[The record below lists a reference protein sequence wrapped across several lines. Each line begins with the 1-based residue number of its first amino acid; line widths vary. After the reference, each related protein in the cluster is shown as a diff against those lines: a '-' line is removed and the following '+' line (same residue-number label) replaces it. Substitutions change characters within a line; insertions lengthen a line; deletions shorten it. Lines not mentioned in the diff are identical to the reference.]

1 MWLND
6 VLNFGWKIIVASSA
20 FLWNVLLVILLFI
33 QNHWLLLLIFSG
45 ISLILTLIGCAA
57 LITFLPPDYFHV
69 TNQGRHIK
77 NPILRFIVFI
87 LKNLVGALLIVVGAL
102 LAVPGVPGQGLLT
115 ILTGLIISDF
125 PGKKRLARR
134 IIRIKTVLFAANMIR
149 NNFKRPPLIFE
160 DKFENTHSIN
170 KNKKNTH
177 L

>member
-6 VLNFGWKIIVASSA
+6 VLNFVWQIIVASST
-20 FLWNVLLVILLFI
+20 FVLKLLLGILQFI

-45 ISLILTLIGCAA
+45 ISLILTIIGCAA
-57 LITFLPPDYFHV
+57 LITFLPPDYFHA

-77 NPILRFIVFI
+77 NPILRFIVFV

-134 IIRIKTVLFAANMIR
+134 IIRIQTVLFAANKIR
-149 NNFKRPPLIFE
+149 HLFKRPPLIIE
-160 DKFENTHSIN
+160 D
-170 KNKKNTH
+170 
-177 L
+177 